1 MHTRTYLRT
10 TCMLILAFTIIFST
24 LSINTI
30 FATTS
35 KSELL
40 LRFKPG
46 ACERS
51 KEEILTSFGL
61 EVVDEISQIKV
72 LVVSLPEDALL
83 RVKSALSRNPMID
96 FVKENLK
103 LSPSAIPNDEYYG
116 FQWHLKKVGA
126 PDAWDISSGDPSV
139 VVAVLDSGVDL
150 EHPDLAGKVL
160 PGYNFYDNNYDV
172 KDVSGHGTAVAGV
185 AAAAT
190 NNSVGVAAIGWHC
203 SILPIRVT
211 DPNGYTSYS
220 LLAKGLTY
228 AADRGAKVAVVS
240 FGIFGGQSLSSAAK
254 YFMDKGGLVVASGG
268 NTGSYCDDPDNPYI
282 VSVSGTTS
290 DDRSWGTYGPYV
302 DLSAPCSAIY
312 TTINGG
318 GYGNVGG
325 TSFSAPLTAGL
336 IGLIFSASPSLAPNQ
351 VEQILKSTAVDL
363 GDPGYDVYYGW
374 GRINASKALKATV
387 GSSHPDF
394 CLSLSPSFLTIQ
406 QGSSGSSTLTVTSL
420 NGFDSPVNLTLSG
433 CPTGSN
439 CTLSSTPVTPPSG
452 GSATSTLTV
461 NVSSTTVASTYSLT
475 VTGTNGSLTRSTTVG
490 LTVLATPPAPP
501 AAPSSLT
508 ATAVSSSQINLA
520 WMDNA
525 ANEEGFKIER
535 STDGMNFSPLVTV
548 GANVTG
554 YSDTGLSPSTT
565 YYYQVYAYNAAGNS
579 GHSNTANATTQGA
592 APGDFSLSASPSS
605 LSIKRGSSKTS
616 TITVTWLNGLSSAVN
631 LNASCPSAGVTCILS
646 LSSVTSTSGPA
657 TSTLTITVSS
667 TTPPTIYTVTITGT
681 TGSLTHTI
689 TITLKVCGSPK

>member
-83 RVKSALSRNPMID
+83 RVKSAMSRNPMID

-160 PGYNFYDNNYDV
+160 PGYNFYDNNCDV
-172 KDVSGHGTAVAGV
+172 RDVSGHGTAVAGV

-190 NNSVGVAAIGWHC
+190 NNSEGVAAIGWHC
-203 SILPIRVT
+203 SILPVRVT

-220 LLAKGLTY
+220 LLTKGLTY

-240 FGIFGGQSLSSAAK
+240 FGIFGGQDLSSAAK

-268 NTGSYCDDPDNPYI
+268 NTGSYCIDPDNPYI

-290 DDRSWGTYGPYV
+290 DDRSWGTYGPYI

-336 IGLIFSASPSLAPNQ
+336 IGLIFSANPSLAPNQ

-387 GSSHPDF
+387 RSTPPDF
-394 CLSLSPSFLTIQ
+394 CLSASPSSLTIQ

-420 NGFDSPVNLTLSG
+420 NGFNSPVNLTLSG

-461 NVSSTTVASTYSLT
+461 NVGSTTVASTYSLT
-475 VTGTNGSLTRSTTVG
+475 VTGTNGSLTRSTTVS
-490 LTVLATPPAPP
+490 LTVLPTPPAPP
-501 AAPSSLT
+501 AMPSSLT
-508 ATAVSSSQINLA
+508 ATAVSSSRINLA

-525 ANEEGFKIER
+525 GNEEGFKIER

-565 YYYQVYAYNAAGNS
+565 YYYRVYAYNAAGNS
-579 GHSNTANATTQGA
+579 GYSNTANATTQGA

-616 TITVTWLNGLSSAVN
+616 TITVTWLNGFSSAVG
-631 LNASCPSAGVTCILS
+631 LTASCPSAGVTCVLS
-646 LSSVTSTSGPA
+646 LSSVTSTNGPA

-667 TTPPTIYTVTITGT
+667 STPVATYTVTITGT
-681 TGSLTHTI
+681 SGSLRHTI
-689 TITLKVCGSPK
+689 TMTVKVVGGPK

>member
-1 MHTRTYLRT
+1 M
-10 TCMLILAFTIIFST
+10 ST
-24 LSINTI
+24 LS
-30 FATTS
+30 S
-35 KSELL
+35 L
-40 LRFKPG
+40 
-46 ACERS
+46 
-51 KEEILTSFGL
+51 GL
-61 EVVDEISQIKV
+61 EIVDEIPQIEV
-72 LVVSLPEDALL
+72 LVVSVPQEALP

-103 LSPSAIPNDEYYG
+103 LSPSAIPNDKYYG
-116 FQWHLKKVGA
+116 FQWHLKKVEA
-126 PDAWDISSGDPSV
+126 PDAWDISSGDPTV
-139 VVAVLDSGVDL
+139 VIAVLDSGVDL
-150 EHPDLAGKVL
+150 EHPDLACKVL
-160 PGYNFYDNNYDV
+160 PGYNFYDNNCDV
-172 KDVSGHGTAVAGV
+172 RDVSGHGTAVAGV

-190 NNSVGVAAIGWHC
+190 NNSLGVAAIGWHC
-203 SILPIRVT
+203 SILPVRVT

-240 FGIFGGQSLSSAAK
+240 FGIFGGQDLSSAAK

-268 NTGSYCDDPDNPYI
+268 NTGSYCDDPNNPYI

-290 DDRSWGTYGPYV
+290 DDRSWGTYGPYI

-336 IGLIFSASPSLAPNQ
+336 IGLIFSANPSLAPNQ

-387 GSSHPDF
+387 GSTHP
-394 CLSLSPSFLTIQ
+394 
-406 QGSSGSSTLTVTSL
+406 
-420 NGFDSPVNLTLSG
+420 
-433 CPTGSN
+433 
-439 CTLSSTPVTPPSG
+439 
-452 GSATSTLTV
+452 
-461 NVSSTTVASTYSLT
+461 
-475 VTGTNGSLTRSTTVG
+475 
-490 LTVLATPPAPP
+490 
-501 AAPSSLT
+501 
-508 ATAVSSSQINLA
+508 
-520 WMDNA
+520 
-525 ANEEGFKIER
+525 
-535 STDGMNFSPLVTV
+535 
-548 GANVTG
+548 
-554 YSDTGLSPSTT
+554 
-565 YYYQVYAYNAAGNS
+565 
-579 GHSNTANATTQGA
+579 
-592 APGDFSLSASPSS
+592 DFSLSASPSS
-605 LSIKRGSSKTS
+605 LNIKRGSSKAS

>member
-1 MHTRTYLRT
+1 
-10 TCMLILAFTIIFST
+10 MLILAFTIIFST

-83 RVKSALSRNPMID
+83 RVKSALSRNPVID
-96 FVKENLK
+96 FVNENLK

-160 PGYNFYDNNYDV
+160 PGYNFYDNNCDV
-172 KDVSGHGTAVAGV
+172 RDVSGHGTAVAGV

-203 SILPIRVT
+203 SILPVRVT

-240 FGIFGGQSLSSAAK
+240 FGIFGGQDLSSAAK

-290 DDRSWGTYGPYV
+290 DDRSWGTYGPYI

-336 IGLIFSASPSLAPNQ
+336 IGLIFSANPSLAPNQ
-351 VEQILKSTAVDL
+351 VEQLLKSTAVDL

-387 GSSHPDF
+387 GSTPPDF
-394 CLSLSPSFLTIQ
+394 CLSASPSSLTIQ

-420 NGFDSPVNLTLSG
+420 NGFNSPVNLTLSG
-433 CPTGSN
+433 CPTDSA
-439 CTLSSTPVTPPSG
+439 CILSSISVTPPSG
-452 GSATSTLTV
+452 GSATSKLTV
-461 NVSSTTVASTYSLT
+461 NVVSTTEASTYSLT
-475 VTGTNGSLTRSTTVG
+475 VTGTSGPSTRSTTVRF
-490 LTVLATPPAPP
+490 TVPVTPPAV
-501 AAPSSLT
+501 PSNLT
-508 ATAVSSSQINLA
+508 ATAVSSSQIKLA
-520 WMDNA
+520 WTDNA
-525 ANEEGFKIER
+525 ANEDGFRIEC
-535 STDGMNFSPLVTV
+535 STDGTNFSPLITV
-548 GANVTG
+548 GTNATG
-554 YSDTGLSPSTT
+554 YSDTGLSPFTT
-565 YYYQVYAYNAAGNS
+565 YYYRVYAYNAAGNS
-579 GHSNTANATTQGA
+579 SYSNTACTTTQRA
-592 APGDFSLSASPSS
+592 FPPDFSLSASPSS
-605 LSIKRGSSKTS
+605 LSIKKGSSKIS
-616 TITVTWLNGLSSAVN
+616 TITVTGLNGFSSSVG
-631 LNASCPSAGVTCILS
+631 LTASCKSTGLTCILS
-646 LSSVTSTSGPA
+646 SPSLTPSSGSA
-657 TSTLTITVSS
+657 TTTLTITPSSS
-667 TTPPTIYTVTITGT
+667 TPVNTYTLTITGT
-681 TGSLTHTI
+681 SGSLTHTI
-689 TITLKVCGSPK
+689 TITVKVCGSSR